1 MTDSP
6 EARLAALG
14 LSLPE
19 VPIPVANYIPAV
31 RSGNRLYIAG
41 QVPFQNGKLMVA
53 GKVGDTVTE
62 EDGIYAARLCA
73 LNVLAQAKAVLGDL
87 ARITRV
93 LKLNVFVA
101 APPSFT
107 RHPFV
112 ANGASDL
119 MVAAFGEAGRHARS
133 AVGCTALPLD
143 AAVEVDAVFEV
154 A

>member
-1 MTDSP
+1 MTDTP
-6 EARLAALG
+6 EARLAAIG
-14 LSLPE
+14 ATLPQ

-41 QVPFQNGKLMVA
+41 QVPFLNGKLAVT
-53 GKVGDTVTE
+53 GKVGDAVSE

-73 LNVLAQAKAVLGDL
+73 LNVLAQAKAALGDL
-87 ARITRV
+87 AKITRV
-93 LKLNVFVA
+93 LKLGVFVA

-133 AVGCTALPLD
+133 AVGCSALPLD
-143 AAVEVDAVFEV
+143 AAVEVDAIFEV
-154 A
+154 S